1 MPPNSTGALKQGPRM
16 YKNIPVPFFF
26 QEDSAELFHNM
37 ETNDDDVFLSSLVKG
52 GTTWMNQILTSIL
65 HKFNDE
71 GQIKS
76 DFSPLG
82 GQTHQLYPEAL
93 DVTRVDPALQNI
105 KKEVGA
111 EKTRR
116 EFFGYTSFQ
125 DLLDQPSPRLFSS
138 HLFGREFLPKQLV
151 DPSGKGKLIIVLRN
165 LKDILVSLHYFR
177 GEAKDGW
184 KGNEFGPGS
193 LARFCADDCPN
204 AYGSC
209 FKWIVENERVVA
221 DLIPSD
227 RVCIVYFESL
237 KMDIHAQLDRIN
249 NFLDRPPL
257 TEAKRNAIAEAVGF
271 KNMKKSGQDNL
282 STMLLRKGDIGD
294 WKNHM
299 TRQDWDLVDETFH
312 KYLSNSIIAEPMVHF
327 HHWEIPG
334 CPPSSRH
341 EWSMDEDPRTWPS
354 FVRVKLREGLIVPD
368 KLISGPSVLP
378 TNHKFQRPPSEFN
391 NNLVVD
397 PQNTD
402 GVLAAD
408 RGTCTP
414 SGGRYFVADAGR
426 YHLFVSGV
434 CPWAN
439 GVRAARYLLGLS
451 DVIGMDIAD
460 GQSGAGWVF
469 LNGISISPWKE
480 RKGPFYLHEL
490 YQAAN
495 SQVSAR
501 ITVPV
506 LWDKKTNTIVSNDSW
521 NILKIFCTAFASFHK
536 PCESMSVP
544 MNLYP
549 VDDSIRS
556 SIEEIHSEIYDA
568 LLNGLY
574 KTGVSLLH
582 KNIPAHESARLG
594 VYRCLDKFE
603 KELSTRDYL
612 VPGTTSMTI
621 VDLRMFMC
629 LIRYDA
635 SYRAAFGLNK
645 PDSVENGMIGGGCI
659 LRSKT
664 DESTAYPNLRAFIQ
678 RLYPAIQSEIDWP
691 SFRQYYRWTV
701 GHPSNAPLPSL
712 ENLRM
717 DVRNE
722 L

>member
-1 MPPNSTGALKQGPRM
+1 M

-26 QEDSAELFHNM
+26 QEDAAELFHNM
-37 ETNDDDVFLSSLVKG
+37 ETKDDDVFLSSLVKG

-71 GQIKS
+71 GEIIS

-82 GQTHQLYPEAL
+82 GQTHQLYPEAT
-93 DVTRVDPALQNI
+93 DVTRVDPSLQNI
-105 KKEVGA
+105 EKEIGA

-116 EFFGYTSFQ
+116 EFFGYTAFQ
-125 DLLDQPSPRLFSS
+125 DLVDQPSPRLFSS
-138 HLFGREFLPKQLV
+138 HLFGREFLPKQLI
-151 DPSGKGKLIIVLRN
+151 DPKNGKGKLIIVLRN
-165 LKDILVSLHYFR
+165 LKDTLASLHYFR

-184 KGNEFGPGS
+184 KGNDFGPGS

-209 FKWIVENERVVA
+209 FKWIVENERVAA
-221 DLIPSD
+221 DLIPSG
-227 RVCIVYFESL
+227 RVCVVYFESL

-249 NFLDRPPL
+249 DFLDRPPL
-257 TEAKRNAIAEAVGF
+257 TDAKRNAVAEAVGF
-271 KNMKKSGQDNL
+271 KNMKKSGDGNL
-282 STMLLRKGDIGD
+282 STMLLRKGENGD

-299 TRQDWDLVDETFH
+299 TRQDWDLVDKIFQ
-312 KYLSNSIIAEPMVHF
+312 KYLSNSTIAEPMIHF
-327 HHWEIPG
+327 HLWEIPG

-378 TNHKFQRPPSEFN
+378 TNHKFLRPPSEFN
-391 NNLVVD
+391 NNIVVD
-397 PQNTD
+397 PKDAD
-402 GVLAAD
+402 GVLAAEV
-408 RGTCTP
+408 GTLTA
-414 SGGRYFVADAGR
+414 SGGRYFVAEAGR

-469 LNGISISPWKE
+469 LNGISIFPWKD
-480 RKGPFYLHEL
+480 RHGPFYLHEL
-490 YQAAN
+490 YQAVD
-495 SQVSAR
+495 SRVSAR

-506 LWDKKTNTIVSNDSW
+506 LWDTKTNTIVSNDSW
-521 NILKIFCTAFASFHK
+521 NIMKIFCTAFASFHK
-536 PCESMSVP
+536 PCKSVSVP

-549 VDDSIRS
+549 EEDVTRTA
-556 SIEEIHSEIYDA
+556 IEEIHSELYDA
-568 LLNGLY
+568 LLNGVY
-574 KTGVSLLH
+574 KTGVSLLN
-582 KNIPAHESARLG
+582 KNSSAHESARLG
-594 VYRCLDKFE
+594 VYKCLNKYE
-603 KELSTRDYL
+603 NELGTRDYA

-645 PDSVENGMIGGGCI
+645 GDSIENGIVGGGCI
-659 LRSKT
+659 LRSNENE
-664 DESTAYPNLRAFIQ
+664 ESSYPNLRAYIQ
-678 RLYPAIQSEIDWP
+678 RVYPTIESEIDWP

-701 GHPSNAPLPSL
+701 GHPSNAPLPSISD
-712 ENLRM
+712 LRLDAM
-717 DVRNE
+717 NG
-722 L
+722 LL